1 MDVTIE
7 GATGSL
13 TVSNTLMSLGELD
26 LQSPNFQFDDVDG
39 ANDGILRSRSPGTQ
53 SEVFVQDFLCPAL
66 RLTDILGD
74 PFSCLK
80 PHVEM
85 DLRFSAILPGQ

>member
-53 SEVFVQDFLCPAL
+53 SEVSTDQIFLLLLLASL
-66 RLTDILGD
+66 ML
-74 PFSCLK
+74 
-80 PHVEM
+80 
-85 DLRFSAILPGQ
+85 

>member
-13 TVSNTLMSLGELD
+13 IVSNTLVSLGELD

-39 ANDGILRSRSPGTQ
+39 ADGVHRSRSPGTQ
-53 SEVFVQDFLCPAL
+53 SEV
-66 RLTDILGD
+66 
-74 PFSCLK
+74 
-80 PHVEM
+80 
-85 DLRFSAILPGQ
+85 RFYGICT

>member
-1 MDVTIE
+1 MSQQGPMDVTIE

-53 SEVFVQDFLCPAL
+53 SEVGLRYFYRILFVLL
-66 RLTDILGD
+66 LGKLMQAV
-74 PFSCLK
+74 SCRASLLDA
-80 PHVEM
+80 HNC
-85 DLRFSAILPGQ
+85 

>member
-13 TVSNTLMSLGELD
+13 IVSNTLVSLGELD

-39 ANDGILRSRSPGTQ
+39 ADGPAGISATLDSLVEEYREIWKHE
-53 SEVFVQDFLCPAL
+53 EVLPMRLDEAL
-66 RLTDILGD
+66 PEHLL
-74 PFSCLK
+74 
-80 PHVEM
+80 E
-85 DLRFSAILPGQ
+85 

>member
-39 ANDGILRSRSPGTQ
+39 ASDGILRSRSPGTQ
-53 SEVFVQDFLCPAL
+53 SEVGLLYLYRILFVVLLCSL
-66 RLTDILGD
+66 ML
-74 PFSCLK
+74 
-80 PHVEM
+80 
-85 DLRFSAILPGQ
+85 

>member
-1 MDVTIE
+1 MQILATMSQQGPMDVTIE

-53 SEVFVQDFLCPAL
+53 SEVGLLYLYRILFVELFCSLML
-66 RLTDILGD
+66 
-74 PFSCLK
+74 
-80 PHVEM
+80 
-85 DLRFSAILPGQ
+85 

>member
-53 SEVFVQDFLCPAL
+53 SEVGLSYTYVFVQDFLCAGPFLPL
-66 RLTDILGD
+66 R
-74 PFSCLK
+74 S
-80 PHVEM
+80 
-85 DLRFSAILPGQ
+85 